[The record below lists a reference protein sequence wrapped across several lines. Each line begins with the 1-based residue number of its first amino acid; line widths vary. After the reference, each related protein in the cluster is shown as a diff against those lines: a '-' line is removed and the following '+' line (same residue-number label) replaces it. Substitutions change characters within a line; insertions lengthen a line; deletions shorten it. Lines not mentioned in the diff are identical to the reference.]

1 MNTCYFKLSLHAIM
15 GGIAALFLAGAFA
28 ADTPTHKVVD
38 GISIYLG
45 VLPAEMILGHPDSH
59 TEAEMHGGIPA
70 GEHHYHVTV
79 ALFDAATGKRITA
92 AKVKAKVS
100 ELALSGT
107 EKELEPMRI
116 AGAISYGN
124 YFRMPGAGIYR
135 IRVQVRQ
142 PGVHAI
148 EAEFEYQH
156 GRN

>member
-1 MNTCYFKLSLHAIM
+1 MITCHLKPALHAII

-38 GISIYLG
+38 GVSIYLG
-45 VLPAEMILGHPDSH
+45 VLPAEMILGHPDYH
-59 TEAEMHGGIPA
+59 AEAGMHGGVPS

-79 ALFDAATGKRITA
+79 ALFDAASGKRITT

-116 AGAISYGN
+116 GDAISYGN

-135 IRVQVRQ
+135 IRVQVLP

-156 GRN
+156 GGK

>member
-1 MNTCYFKLSLHAIM
+1 MSARYFKIVLHIIV
-15 GGIAALFLAGAFA
+15 GGIAALFLTGAFA
-28 ADTPTHKVVD
+28 ADTPSHKVV
-38 GISIYLG
+38 GGVSIYLG

-59 TEAEMHGGIPA
+59 AEAEMHGGVPP
-70 GEHHYHVTV
+70 GKHHYHVTV

-92 AKVKAKVS
+92 AKVKATVS

-135 IRVQVRQ
+135 VRVQVRQ